1 MGRSNQERNTVG
13 GTLMRKLKSNHIKG
27 KTNVCEETPI
37 DLTVNG
43 KNIVTFMCTPQNLK
57 ELAVGYLYI
66 QGIINEVDEINYL
79 AACEDMDTINVG
91 VNGNID
97 DSYGKLKD
105 VLASSCG
112 KALDD
117 DKLRD
122 LGKVDS
128 KIKISLSKIK
138 KMAKKMFSDTV
149 LYKKTGG
156 VHCAAISDY
165 NDLIDLKED
174 VGRHNAVDKIVGQ
187 SILKKLDF
195 ANCIIFTSGRISS
208 DMVLKVATS
217 KFPIV
222 VSRSIPSSLALEIA
236 EKANITV
243 IGRIM
248 RREPIIYTKPERII
262 CD

>member
-1 MGRSNQERNTVG
+1 
-13 GTLMRKLKSNHIKG
+13 MRKIKSSNLKG
-27 KTNVCEETPI
+27 KTNICEEVPI

-43 KNIVTFMCTPQNLK
+43 KEIVTFMCTPQNLK

-66 QGIINEVDEINYL
+66 QGIIKEWEEIEYL

-91 VNGNID
+91 VNSELD
-97 DSYGKLKD
+97 KSYGKLKE

-112 KALDD
+112 KALDEE
-117 DKLRD
+117 KLRS
-122 LGKVDS
+122 LGKVKS
-128 KIKISLSKIK
+128 MRVITLKKIK
-138 KMAKKMFSDTV
+138 KMAKKMFTDTV

-165 NDLIDLKED
+165 NKLIDLKED

-187 SILKKLDF
+187 SILNNLDF
-195 ANCIIFTSGRISS
+195 SNCIIFTSGRISS

-222 VSRSIPSSLALEIA
+222 VSRSIPSSLALKIA

-248 RREPIIYTKPERII
+248 SREPLIYTKPERII
-262 CD
+262 CN